1 VTYEQRIEKAK
12 ELLEKVADPNVT
24 LSQSVKNYKEGL
36 DELAKAQQLIEEAK
50 TQIEVIEKEYVNGS
64 A

>member
-1 VTYEQRIEKAK
+1 MTYEKRIEKAK
-12 ELLEKVADPNVT
+12 ELLEKVVDPNAP

-36 DELAKAQQLIEEAK
+36 DELNAAQKLIEEAK
-50 TQIEVIEKEYVNGS
+50 AQIEVIEKEYSN

>member
-12 ELLEKVADPNVT
+12 ELLEKLADPGVT